1 MQKTIEAMNDFDKLT
16 YEQQHAKEI
25 QNSRFGWFGGSD
37 AKMLL
42 DVYLK
47 RRTFATM
54 SNTQRAR
61 FEVLMG
67 WQQPRVGELDTPAVR
82 GGHAFEDY
90 MQEKITGLKNAQGV
104 AGTLERE
111 KCLRGE
117 R

>member
-1 MQKTIEAMNDFDKLT
+1 MDDFDKLT

-25 QNSRFGWFGGSD
+25 QNSRFGRFGGSD

-61 FEVLMG
+61 FNMLMG
-67 WQQPRVGELDTPAVR
+67 WSVRYGGFDTPCIR
-82 GGHAFEDY
+82 GGRAFV
-90 MQEKITGLKNAQGV
+90 I
-104 AGTLERE
+104 
-111 KCLRGE
+111 
-117 R
+117 